1 MNAISSSLRV
11 DRQEDAHEFLK
22 ELLDASMRAD
32 AFGCGAWASSKRG
45 GLPLNR
51 KLEMGGAV
59 HAACGGVLQSG
70 VKCGSCGHESLTME
84 PFYDISVGCENT
96 VEKALGKYTA
106 PERMA
111 GTNAY
116 RCEGCKKKVVA
127 SKRYQVRTASNSLMV
142 HCNRFIGTRKDRRK
156 MLYVLDLDL
165 APFMAEKP
173 AGGKMLYNLV
183 GVVVHQGNTTMSGH
197 YFSYIKG
204 SNGTWALKND
214 TTSRVVSESEVLNQ
228 QAYILLYARDAVAA
242 AASAPASKTSAFD
255 VVKKVF
261 PQAVSRMLSS
271 PLERTADQA
280 FSVPSKAKV
289 SPKVSP
295 KSSPKKRERVSP
307 YSGARRAQSSDDSV
321 GRKARELPADV
332 PAPSQPVK
340 GKSQDIFLHSE
351 PEPEDGVI
359 RTFISGGS
367 NAVRLLARKVLNYR
381 AGSPSGSSSGGAK
394 EGKAMSDGCGSGTD
408 QGSFDFARIEPPAKS
423 RAWLSPRL
431 SPRSK
436 SPRQLTDPDSERR
449 LAIAAEILEEQKTLE
464 KNDPRCRRPE
474 SGETDTERKLA
485 IAAEMLEEERMLEKM
500 NPWKVGGENREAVT
514 RKVGLWGE
522 DDSMQGQFG
531 SARLSN
537 KSLQKRSRAQDG
549 GDADY
554 DRGKEKKVRRK
565 DARSNTAFHSGES
578 WVYVNPFDAAGRAPI
593 G

>member
-32 AFGCGAWASSKRG
+32 ALGCGAWASSKRG

-51 KLEMGGAV
+51 KLEMSGAV

-70 VKCGSCGHESLTME
+70 VECGSCGHESLTME

-156 MLYVLDLDL
+156 MQYGPNLDL

-173 AGGKMLYNLV
+173 AGGKMLYDLV
-183 GVVVHQGNTTMSGH
+183 GVVVHQGNTTLSGH
-197 YFSYIKG
+197 YFSYVKG

-214 TTSRVVSESEVLNQ
+214 TMSRVVSASEVLNQ
-228 QAYILLYARDAVAA
+228 QAYILLYARDAAA
-242 AASAPASKTSAFD
+242 AAAAAPASKTSAFD
-255 VVKKVF
+255 VVKKVL
-261 PQAVSRMLSS
+261 PQAVSRILSL
-271 PLERTADQA
+271 PPERTADQ
-280 FSVPSKAKV
+280 SSPVPTKAKV

-307 YSGARRAQSSDDSV
+307 YSGARRAQSSDGSV
-321 GRKARELPADV
+321 GRKDRELPANV

-340 GKSQDIFLHSE
+340 GRSQDIFLHSV

-394 EGKAMSDGCGSGTD
+394 EGKAMSDGCGCGSGTD
-408 QGSFDFARIEPPAKS
+408 QGSFDCAPIEQPKS
-423 RAWLSPRL
+423 RGWLSPRL

-436 SPRQLTDPDSERR
+436 SPPQPSDPDSERKF
-449 LAIAAEILEEQKTLE
+449 AIAAETLE
-464 KNDPRCRRPE
+464 VQKVP
-474 SGETDTERKLA
+474 
-485 IAAEMLEEERMLEKM
+485 EKM
-500 NPWKVGGENREAVT
+500 NPWKVSGESKEAVT
-514 RKVGLWGE
+514 QKVGLWCE

-531 SARLSN
+531 SARLSS

-565 DARSNTAFHSGES
+565 DARSNSELHSGES
-578 WVYVNPFDAAGRAPI
+578 WVYVNPFAADRAPI